1 MEKEL
6 YHFGIKGMR
15 WGVRR
20 FQNSDGSLT
29 SAGKERYNGGDYGS
43 GKQSSGKKKKKIDVS
58 KAFEPSIKGGKDKP
72 NISPAEKVGR
82 EAGNI
87 ASNASKIL
95 ESGSAIKKA
104 SKGKQSK
111 VNDMSD
117 QELRD
122 AINRLNL
129 ERTYESLTAEDTS
142 SGMAYANEI
151 LAIVGSVTGIAG
163 SVAAIISTINAITK
177 G

>member
-20 FQNSDGSLT
+20 FQNPDGSLT
-29 SAGKERYNGGDYGS
+29 SAGKKRYDNGGDYGI
-43 GKQSSGKKKKKIDVS
+43 GKQSSGKKKKFDAS

-72 NISPAEKVGR
+72 NISPAEKVSR

-87 ASNASKIL
+87 VSNASKIL
-95 ESGSAIKKA
+95 ESGSAIAKA
-104 SKGKQSK
+104 SKRKPSK
-111 VNDMSD
+111 VDNMSD

-129 ERTYESLTAEDTS
+129 ERTYKSLTEQDTS
-142 SGMAYANEI
+142 SGRAYTKEI
-151 LAIVGSVTGIAG
+151 LDIVGSVVGIAG
-163 SVAAIISTINAITK
+163 SAASIISIINTIKK

>member
-20 FQNSDGSLT
+20 FQKSDGSLT

-43 GKQSSGKKKKKIDVS
+43 GKQPSRKKKIDVS

-111 VNDMSD
+111 VDGMSD

-129 ERTYESLTAEDTS
+129 ERTYESLTAKDTS
-142 SGMAYANEI
+142 SGMTYANEI

>member
-6 YHFGIKGMR
+6 YHFGIKGMK

-43 GKQSSGKKKKKIDVS
+43 GKQFSGKKKKIDVS

-129 ERTYESLTAEDTS
+129 ERTYESLTAKDTS

>member
-43 GKQSSGKKKKKIDVS
+43 GKQSSGKKKKIDVS

-72 NISPAEKVGR
+72 NISPAEKVSR
-82 EAGNI
+82 EAGTI
-87 ASNASKIL
+87 AGNASKIL
-95 ESGSAIKKA
+95 ESGSAITKA

-129 ERTYESLTAEDTS
+129 ERTYESLTAKDTS
-142 SGMAYANEI
+142 SGMAYTNEI